1 MIKSVC
7 YVLFVDWC
15 TRGPTPN
22 PTRSPAIHT
31 VIALN
36 FEQKIA
42 DLTRLA
48 DELRRINGERGRA
61 DRFLKVRPEVLQS
74 AAKPCQ
80 PARGH
85 CHVASGLAVQ

>member
-1 MIKSVC
+1 MVPKRRLGRRFLTSAR
-7 YVLFVDWC
+7 FVDDV
-15 TRGPTPN
+15 
-22 PTRSPAIHT
+22 SP